1 MIKAMIDTKTI
12 YNLIAQN
19 LVKAY
24 NIFENNKVLSFTAA
38 NGGKIRFFKHH
49 YVAIEAYGHNSS

>member
-1 MIKAMIDTKTI
+1 MIDTKTI

-24 NIFENNKVLSFTAA
+24 NIFGNNKVLFFTGA